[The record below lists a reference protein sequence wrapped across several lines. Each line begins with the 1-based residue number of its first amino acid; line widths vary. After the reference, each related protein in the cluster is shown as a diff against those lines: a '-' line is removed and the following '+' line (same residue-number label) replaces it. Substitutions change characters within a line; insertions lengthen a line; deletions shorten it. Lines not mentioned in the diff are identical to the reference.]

1 MPLESNQVEEDLEV
15 NLFRILYPIPIRV
28 NNTFGGSSVGS
39 GSDDF
44 YQKVVVKLGVHNDK
58 EKQRAMKAT
67 SSLAGLL
74 PVSGCF
80 YHHLQ
85 KLNSILRTSQCR
97 LELTAAEKDGFFSE
111 INMAIA
117 RNHGLE
123 VQFIGLSFL
132 SHWCLNF
139 LHHVIDYL
147 KVFHFVYHHL
157 IKPFPIT
164 TYFQELFIFFSHYV
178 LYG

>member
-1 MPLESNQVEEDLEV
+1 MPLESNQVDEDLEV
-15 NLFRILYPIPIRV
+15 NLFRILYPVPIRV

-44 YQKVVVKLGVHNDK
+44 YQ
-58 EKQRAMKAT
+58 
-67 SSLAGLL
+67 SLEGLLWSQCISELFIGLL

-117 RNHGLE
+117 GNHGLE

-132 SHWCLNF
+132 ESL
-139 LHHVIDYL
+139 VS
-147 KVFHFVYHHL
+147 
-157 IKPFPIT
+157 
-164 TYFQELFIFFSHYV
+164 EFSPSCY
-178 LYG
+178 

>member
-15 NLFRILYPIPIRV
+15 NLFRILYPVPIRV
-28 NNTFGGSSVGS
+28 NNTFGGSFVGS

-67 SSLAGLL
+67 SSLAGLLWSQCISELFIGLL

-117 RNHGLE
+117 GNHGLE

-132 SHWCLNF
+132 ESL
-139 LHHVIDYL
+139 VS
-147 KVFHFVYHHL
+147 
-157 IKPFPIT
+157 
-164 TYFQELFIFFSHYV
+164 EFSPSCY
-178 LYG
+178 